1 MRHNDSVTPDWG
13 SGTPIAVHPHDSAVL
28 DLYARGEISSREFA
42 RRVLT
47 RMGAMIPESLQG
59 ERRRIAA
66 KPVSLKSFATPAP
79 SKVDEPPSPQTFSAQ
94 TSSPPKPADDY
105 LAPPSAAQP
114 VPTKT
119 DDESSLRGTS
129 SMSEDTA
136 AILRGEL
143 DIDGWLK
150 RAEEKY
156 RTL

>member
-1 MRHNDSVTPDWG
+1 MRHNVPVTPDWG
-13 SGTPIAVHPHDSAVL
+13 SGTPISVHPHDSAVL
-28 DLYARGEISSREFA
+28 ELYARGEITSREFA

-47 RMGAMIPESLQG
+47 RMGAFIPESLQG

-66 KPVSLKSFATPAP
+66 KPVSLKSYATPA
-79 SKVDEPPSPQTFSAQ
+79 EPVAPRVEQPLSPQAPAAPDLVPPAAREPIAAQ
-94 TSSPPKPADDY
+94 TKEPAV
-105 LAPPSAAQP
+105 AGS
-114 VPTKT
+114 
-119 DDESSLRGTS
+119 S